1 MTFSLARPSTIV
13 EALRLLADDTEG
25 PTAPLAGGTD
35 LLLDLDDG
43 RSTARRLVSLD
54 KLPWKTLAWD
64 GPRLNVGATLPL
76 ARLGSDAT
84 VRARLPGLSE
94 GVDAVGS
101 LALRHRATLGG
112 NLGRAAPASDLLP
125 ILLAVDATVRLV
137 GTAGRRELPV
147 ARFLRGSRQVDLA
160 KDELIESVSIPEARL
175 STYVWQ
181 RVRPANDVSQVGV
194 AVARSGSSAS
204 WRLALGGVLPVPT
217 RIPEAEVHLT
227 EERPRPEDVELAA
240 NAAAT
245 HARFVTDKRA
255 SEAYRR
261 RLVATLVRRAVARA
275 QIPPGER

>member
-1 MTFSLARPSTIV
+1 VAFSLARPSTLE
-13 EALRLLADDTEG
+13 EALRLLTEDSGG
-25 PTAPLAGGTD
+25 PAAPLAGGTD
-35 LLLDLDDG
+35 LLLDLEDG
-43 RSTARRLVSLD
+43 RSSARRLVSLD
-54 KLPWKTLAWD
+54 RLPWKTLAWD
-64 GPRLNVGATLPL
+64 GPRLRIGSTLPL
-76 ARLGSDAT
+76 ARLGSDPS

-137 GTAGRRELPV
+137 GTAGRRELPL
-147 ARFLRGSRQVDLA
+147 ARFLRGSRHVDLA
-160 KDELIESVSIPEARL
+160 KGELIESVSVPEAPE

-194 AVARSGSSAS
+194 AVARSGSPAV

-217 RIPEAEVHLT
+217 RIPEAEAHLAKDH
-227 EERPRPEDVELAA
+227 PSAEDVELAA
-240 NAAAT
+240 QAAAT

-261 RLVATLVRRAVARA
+261 RLVATLVRRGVARA
-275 QIPPGER
+275 QMPPGER

>member
-1 MTFSLARPSTIV
+1 VAFSLVRPSTV
-13 EALRLLADDTEG
+13 EEALRLLADDSEG
-25 PTAPLAGGTD
+25 PSAPLAGGTD

-54 KLPWKTLAWD
+54 RLPWKTLAWD
-64 GPRLNVGATLPL
+64 GTKLNVGATLPL
-76 ARLGSDAT
+76 ARLGLDAT

-125 ILLAVDATVRLV
+125 LLLAVDATVRLV
-137 GTAGRRELPV
+137 GTAGRREMPV

-160 KDELIESVSIPEARL
+160 KGELIESVSIPEARW

-194 AVARSGSSAS
+194 ALARTGSPAR

-217 RIPEAEVHLT
+217 RVPEAEAHLSS
-227 EERPRPEDVELAA
+227 ERPSPEDVELAA

-275 QIPPGER
+275 QTPPEAR